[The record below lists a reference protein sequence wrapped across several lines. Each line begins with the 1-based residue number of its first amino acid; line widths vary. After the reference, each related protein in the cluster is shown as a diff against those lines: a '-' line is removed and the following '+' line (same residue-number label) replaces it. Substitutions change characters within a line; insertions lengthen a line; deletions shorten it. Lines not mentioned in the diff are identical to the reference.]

1 MFLKFMT
8 WSLNWQHRRLAR
20 QPAFVCLAL
29 FIFMTW
35 GTAALAPAALAQPSA
50 SASPPVRSA
59 AEVDYPPFS
68 YVREDGAAEGFS
80 VELLRAAL
88 KAMARDVSFRTG
100 TWAEARRWLER
111 GEIQVLPL
119 VGRTPERETLYD
131 FTVPYMTLHGAI
143 VVRDTSTGIRTLEDL
158 RGRHVAVM
166 AGDNAEEFLRRA
178 DRGIH
183 IHPRPTFEI
192 ALEELDS
199 GRYDAVVVQ
208 RLVALRLIQ
217 KTGRTRLRVIEEPVE
232 GFRQDFCFAV
242 REGDRSTLALL
253 NEGLAIVIADGTY
266 RHLHAKWFAS
276 MELAS
281 ERTIIVGGD
290 RNFPPYEFL
299 DENGH
304 PAGYN
309 VDLTQAI
316 AREIGLNVEIRL
328 GDWRER
334 VQSLKDG
341 RIDLLQGFFF
351 SPTRNLEFG
360 FTQAHTMG
368 HYVAVV
374 RKGEGTPPVSMDELR
389 GKRIVVQENDIMHDL
404 ALENGHE
411 PNLVSVTDQ
420 ETALSELAA
429 GRHDCALVLRI
440 TALRLIEKHG
450 WSNLI
455 LAKKP
460 LLGLDYCYAARKD
473 QKALLAQFSEG
484 LKALERSGEY
494 RRIYEKWL
502 GVYTPDSSLTTVL
515 RYAAIA
521 VIPFL
526 FVLAIAFIWS
536 WSLRRQVAQKTRELK
551 ESLEIFQL
559 FARLAPVA
567 IAISDEQGKVLYLSQ
582 KFTDLF
588 GYTAEEIA
596 HIEDWWRRAYP
607 DEDLRRH
614 VREHWA
620 AAIAEIREGRSDI
633 PPVEFPVCGRDG
645 QERHIEFRAAK
656 AGKFDIIVFVDI
668 SERKRAEREKEKLQ
682 AELLQA
688 QKMES
693 VGRLAGGVAHDYN
706 NMLNVITGFT
716 ELALERTPREDPRRG
731 DLEEVLQAARR
742 SADITRQLLAFARR
756 QTIQPVVL
764 DLNAAVESMLKM
776 LRRLI
781 GEAIDL
787 TWHPGSGLWPV
798 FMDPSQVS
806 QILANLCVNARDA
819 ITDVGKITMETGNVV
834 LDEAYCADHLGFVP
848 GDFVLLAVS
857 DNGRGMDRETLKN
870 AFEPFFTTKK
880 TGEGTGLG
888 LATIYGI
895 VKQNRGFINAYSELG
910 RGTTF
915 RIYLPRHGEVGAYVP
930 PSDYSPMPAGR
941 GETILVVEDEAA
953 IGNLVHRLLEKIG
966 YVVLCAN
973 TPRAALDMAAN
984 HDGRID
990 LLITDVV
997 MPEMNGR
1004 DLADR
1009 VRKLYPDIR
1018 VLYMSGY
1025 TANVIAHHGILEQGV
1040 SFMQKPFT
1048 NRDLAVRVR
1057 ETLSN

>member
-1 MFLKFMT
+1 MFLKIMACFLH
-8 WSLNWQHRRLAR
+8 SQLRR
-20 QPAFVCLAL
+20 PAVFVCLILSMFLTQGA
-29 FIFMTW
+29 F
-35 GTAALAPAALAQPSA
+35 APAPAAPAQPSA
-50 SASPPVRSA
+50 SANPIVRSA

-68 YVREDGAAEGFS
+68 YVREDGAADGFS

-100 TWAEARRWLER
+100 TWTEVRRWLEKA
-111 GEIQVLPL
+111 EIQALPL
-119 VGRTPERETLYD
+119 VGRTPEREPLYD

-143 VVRDTSTGIRTLEDL
+143 VVRDTSTDIRTLEDL

-166 AGDNAEEFLRRA
+166 AGDNAEEFLRRT

-192 ALEELDS
+192 ALKELDS

-217 KTGRTRLRVIEEPVE
+217 KTGRTRLRVIEKPVD

-242 REGDRSTLALL
+242 REGDRDTLALL

-266 RHLHAKWFAS
+266 SYLHAKWFAS
-276 MELAS
+276 MELPL
-281 ERTIIVGGD
+281 ERTLIVGGD
-290 RNFPPYEFL
+290 RNFPPFEFL
-299 DENGH
+299 DEKGR

-328 GDWRER
+328 GYWRER
-334 VQSLKDG
+334 VQALKNG
-341 RIDLLQGFFF
+341 RIDLLQGIFY
-351 SPTRNLEFG
+351 SPSRNLEFG

-368 HYVAVV
+368 NYVAVV
-374 RKGEGTPPVSMDELR
+374 RKGEGTPPVSVQELR
-389 GKRIVVQENDIMHDL
+389 GKRIVVQENDIMHDF
-404 ALENGHE
+404 ARENGLE
-411 PNLVSVTDQ
+411 RNVVLAADQ

-429 GRHDCALVLRI
+429 GRYDCALVLRI
-440 TALRLIEKHG
+440 TALYLIEKHH
-450 WSNLI
+450 WSNLV

-460 LLGLDYCYAARKD
+460 LLGLEYCYAARKD

-494 RRIYEKWL
+494 RKIQEKWL
-502 GVYTPDSSLTTVL
+502 GVYASDFPLKTAL
-515 RYAAIA
+515 RYAAIT
-521 VIPFL
+521 VIPF
-526 FVLAIAFIWS
+526 AFILALAFVWS

-551 ESLEIFQL
+551 ESLELFQL
-559 FARLAPVA
+559 FARMVPVA
-567 IAISDEQGKVLYLSQ
+567 IAISDEKGNVIYLSR

-588 GYTAEEIA
+588 GYTAEDIA
-596 HIEDWWRRAYP
+596 HLEDWWRLAYP
-607 DEDLRRH
+607 DEEMRRR
-614 VREHWA
+614 VREHWT
-620 AAIAEIREGRSDI
+620 AAIAEIRKGRIDF
-633 PPVEFPVCGRDG
+633 PPVEFTVCGRDG
-645 QERHIEFRAAK
+645 QARHIEFRAAT

-682 AELLQA
+682 AALLQA

-716 ELALERTPREDPRRG
+716 ELALERTPPEDPRRG

-776 LRRLI
+776 LRHLI
-781 GEAIDL
+781 GESIDL
-787 TWHPGSGLWPV
+787 SWHPGAGLWPV

-819 ITDVGKITMETGNVV
+819 ITDVGKITLETSNVV
-834 LDEAYCADHLGFVP
+834 LDEAYCADHLGFIP
-848 GDFVLLAVS
+848 GDYVLLAVS
-857 DNGRGMDRETLKN
+857 DSGRGMDRETLKN
-870 AFEPFFTTKK
+870 IFEPFFTTKK

-910 RGTTF
+910 RGSTF
-915 RIYLPRHGEVGAYVP
+915 KIYLPRHAEAGVCASP
-930 PSDYSPMPAGR
+930 PEDPPAPAGR
-941 GETILVVEDEAA
+941 GETVLVVEDEEA
-953 IGNLVHRLLEKIG
+953 IGNLVRTLLEKIG
-966 YVVLCAN
+966 YGVLCAN
-973 TPRAALDMAAN
+973 TPRSALDIAAN
-984 HDGRID
+984 HEGRID

-1009 VRKLYPDIR
+1009 VKKLHPDIR

-1025 TANVIAHHGILEQGV
+1025 SANVIAHHGILEQGV
-1040 SFMQKPFT
+1040 FFIQKPFT
-1048 NRDLAVRVR
+1048 NRELAERVR
-1057 ETLSN
+1057 QALSN